1 MEPRADTRTR
11 LFQTISSRSI
21 SDLSNYLSATE
32 LYPSNSFGSS
42 RNDESLIFRNQ
53 TNAATCIQSFV
64 RGALCRQRVME
75 KIIMDSRTYAAGQI
89 QQWYIRCVAI
99 KEKKKR
105 LAAATKIQSF
115 WRMRIT
121 QQFLDILSIHVTKL
135 QSIIRRRIALCKYIR
150 AHKSIIIIQNKW
162 RYSVLREN
170 KRIEREKLKREKL
183 EEAAA
188 IRIQSIARKYIQ
200 ERSFLFQKNFGLTGD
215 SEFALR
221 RVRSESESEAEEEQ
235 NSYDIEYPT
244 EEGEHTTH
252 FMENDE
258 NIHRFGAHEQ
268 GYYLSKQHGELV
280 RTYLM
285 EQEGLS
291 SPSSTKKY
299 YENYDSYHYSNY
311 HTMNKVQEDH
321 NFANGHHHGHTIFP
335 TPSGNDEVPISKL
348 ETFGLSKDSSLI
360 SRNDDLEVTTS
371 PFLASRSSSLIMNQD
386 RHNPD
391 SVRIQSPNEEIQY
404 NSVKAT
410 KDSFIP
416 TELSSELYTFS
427 NVSSQSFPKINSAS
441 DHKHIFEMPQHTSSS
456 VASSIVPEN
465 SLISM
470 KNSSSS
476 HQYKS
481 EPPKGHVEVQL
492 EEKNNHIMSENLETY
507 NIENEGLH
515 SQQKLQDLP
524 HSSHAKIKKSFNKK
538 IVSSLKK
545 KFSYRKSKKTHTA
558 SDQMDHDIISRN
570 TMISQSI
577 PSIVTTEISTTNLQY
592 GNLNH
597 SEQVNYVVDRD
608 RFQYNIETQTVT
620 TASESHTGYSKTL
633 RNMKA
638 ELVSVQQ
645 LLRNVM
651 IDNSHINTGNLPTY
665 GRTEGTY
672 GVPSLPSP
680 STNNNTGRA
689 VRNEGY
695 NHVSDSISHNK
706 ISGREEIRNANA
718 TVVPSIPAVTN
729 YHHPNHTHKA
739 SPMDHRKYYAGQKN
753 DHNVIL
759 PQSEIS
765 RGFNSVE
772 IPLNNAEIGHS
783 EQIKHMR
790 SLDSVAAVSTH
801 AVRFLGSNNGAEE
814 GDVRDNLYLSL
825 SPSTETYKK
834 SNLEIEHSRA
844 NDTRV
849 LDQYNSE
856 FYGDKNVLRI
866 ARTEVMSENIV
877 DSNEKRDEE
886 LGLLRKE
893 RSFRNGW
900 FE

>member
-1 MEPRADTRTR
+1 MEPRADKMR

-21 SDLSNYLSATE
+21 SDLSNYLSASGE

-42 RNDESLIFRNQ
+42 RNDESLIFRYQ

-99 KEKKKR
+99 KEQKKR
-105 LAAATKIQSF
+105 LAAKRLAATKIQSF

-121 QQFLDILSIHVTKL
+121 QQFLDILSKHVTKL

-150 AHKSIIIIQNKW
+150 AHKSIIIIQNQW
-162 RYSVLREN
+162 RSSVLREN

-221 RVRSESESEAEEEQ
+221 RVRSESESEAEAEAEQ
-235 NSYDIEYPT
+235 NSYDTECPT
-244 EEGEHTTH
+244 VEGEYITH
-252 FMENDE
+252 
-258 NIHRFGAHEQ
+258 FGAHEQ
-268 GYYLSKQHGELV
+268 GHYLSKQHGELI

-291 SPSSTKKY
+291 SPSSTKNY
-299 YENYDSYHYSNY
+299 HENYDSYHYSNY

-321 NFANGHHHGHTIFP
+321 NFTNGHYHGHTIFP
-335 TPSGNDEVPISKL
+335 SPSGNDEVPISKL

-360 SRNDDLEVTTS
+360 SLNDDLEVTPS
-371 PFLASRSSSLIMNQD
+371 PFLASRSSSLMNQD

-470 KNSSSS
+470 KNSFSS
-476 HQYKS
+476 HQHKP
-481 EPPKGHVEVQL
+481 EPLKDHVEVQL
-492 EEKNNHIMSENLETY
+492 EEKNNHIMSENLEIY
-507 NIENEGLH
+507 NIEDEGLH
-515 SQQKLQDLP
+515 SQQKLHDLP

-538 IVSSLKK
+538 IVSTLKK
-545 KFSYRKSKKTHTA
+545 KFSHKKSKKTHSV

-620 TASESHTGYSKTL
+620 TASESYTGYSKTL

-651 IDNSHINTGNLPTY
+651 IDNSHTNTGNLPTY
-665 GRTEGTY
+665 GRTEGTH
-672 GVPSLPSP
+672 GVSSLPSP

-695 NHVSDSISHNK
+695 NHVSDSISHNE
-706 ISGREEIRNANA
+706 ISGRGKIRNPNA
-718 TVVPSIPAVTN
+718 TVVSSIPAVTN
-729 YHHPNHTHKA
+729 YHHPNHTYKIP
-739 SPMDHRKYYAGQKN
+739 PMDHRKYYPDLKN
-753 DHNVIL
+753 DNNVIL

-772 IPLNNAEIGHS
+772 IPLTSAEIGHS
-783 EQIKHMR
+783 EQIKHLR
-790 SLDSVAAVSTH
+790 SLDGVAAVSTN
-801 AVRFLGSNNGAEE
+801 AVRFLGSNSGAEE
-814 GDVRDNLYLSL
+814 GDVRGNLYLSL
-825 SPSTETYKK
+825 SPSTDTYKK
-834 SNLEIEHSRA
+834 SNLGIEQSRA

-856 FYGDKNVLRI
+856 FYGDKNLLRMT
-866 ARTEVMSENIV
+866 RTEVMSENIV

-893 RSFRNGW
+893 RSLRNGW